1 MDFLD
6 HTREQNPTLIEAAV
20 DLHQSGEIPPNTVVV
35 DLKTVREN
43 TQSIVEQADRRGID
57 LYAMTKQFGRNPLA
71 AQVIED
77 EGVGFVAV
85 DIEGV
90 KSLHRHGLSVEHV
103 GHLCQ
108 PPTHDVPLVV
118 EEVEPEVVTVFSH
131 AKAKELSAVAADA
144 GRTQD
149 VLLRVV
155 GEGDLFYPYQEGGF
169 DEGGITEDAEAI
181 DSLEGLS
188 VTGVTSFP
196 TVRFNIRA
204 EREERLPNMDTIL
217 RAADRLESAGI
228 EVSQINAPG
237 DTSSEVIDL
246 LAEAGAT
253 HGEPGHG
260 FFGTTPVHFFDE
272 ERPEDPAWV
281 YLTEVSH
288 TMDDRAFAHGGALM
302 GSDPSYGFWTDLYQQ
317 LRLYALI
324 GSDSETITDG
334 DEYALA
340 EDAGFIDYN
349 VPLHLGRGQDADV
362 GDSVVYGFRNQVFV
376 SRTKVAVVDGIG
388 GDDPEVLGLFT
399 RNGTLIDERERPV
412 GIEETKAL
420 MESV

>member
-6 HTREQNPTLIEAAV
+6 HTREQNPALIEAAV
-20 DLHQSGEIPPNTVVV
+20 DGHQTGEIPPNTVVV
-35 DLKTVREN
+35 DLDTVRAN
-43 TQSIVEQADRRGID
+43 ASSIANRAESRGVG

-71 AQVIED
+71 AQAIEN
-77 EGVGFVAV
+77 EGIPFVAV
-85 DIEGV
+85 DIEGT
-90 KSLHRHGLSVEHV
+90 KSLHKHGLSVEHV

-108 PPTHDVPLVV
+108 PPTQDVPFIVK
-118 EEVEPEVVTVFSH
+118 EVRPEIITVYSH
-131 AKAKELSAVAADA
+131 AKAQELAAAASQA

-169 DEGGITEDAEAI
+169 DEEGIVEDAQAI
-181 DSLEGLS
+181 DALDSLR
-188 VTGVTSFP
+188 VVGVTSFP
-196 TVRFNIRA
+196 TVRFNIRT
-204 EREERLPNMDTIL
+204 EQEETLPNMETIM
-217 RAADRLESAGI
+217 RAADRLEAAGI
-228 EVSQINAPG
+228 EVEQINAPG
-237 DTSSEVIDL
+237 DTSSTVIDL
-246 LAEAGAT
+246 LAEVGAT

-272 ERPEDPAWV
+272 SRPEDPAWI

-288 TMDDRAFAHGGALM
+288 TRGERAFAYGGALM

-324 GSDSETITDG
+324 GSDPATITEG
-334 DEYALA
+334 DEFVLA

-349 VPLHLGRGQDADV
+349 VPLHLGRSQDADV

-376 SRTKVAVVDGIG
+376 SRAKVAVVDGIQRG
-388 GDDPEVLGLFT
+388 DPEVLGLFT
-399 RNGTLIDERERPV
+399 RNGTLIDERERPR
-412 GIEETKAL
+412 GIEQTKTL
-420 MESV
+420 MDRV

>member
-6 HTREQNPTLIEAAV
+6 HTREQNPELIEAAV
-20 DLHQSGEIPPNTVVV
+20 DLHQAGEIPPNTVVI
-35 DLKTVREN
+35 DLDTVRQN
-43 TQSIVEQADRRGID
+43 ARSIVDRADERDVD
-57 LYAMTKQFGRNPLA
+57 LYAMTKQFGRNPLVG
-71 AQVIED
+71 QVIENQ
-77 EGVGFVAV
+77 GVGFVAV

-108 PPTHDVPLVV
+108 PPTRDVPFVV
-118 EEVEPEVVTVFSH
+118 EEVQPEVVTVFSH
-131 AKAKELSAVAADA
+131 GKARELAAAATTA

-169 DEGGITEDAEAI
+169 DEDGVVADAEKI
-181 DSLEGLS
+181 DALDGLN
-188 VTGVTSFP
+188 VVGVTSFP
-196 TVRFNIRA
+196 TVRFNIRS
-204 EREERLPNMDTIL
+204 EREETIPNMDTIL
-217 RAADRLESAGI
+217 RAAETLESAGI

-272 ERPEDPAWV
+272 DRPEDPAWV
-281 YLTEVSH
+281 YVTEVSH
-288 TMDDRAFAHGGALM
+288 TMGNRAFAYGGALM

-324 GSDSETITDG
+324 GDDPATITDG
-334 DEYALA
+334 DEYVLG

-349 VPLHLGRGQDADV
+349 VPLHLGRGQDGDV

-376 SRTKVAVVDGIG
+376 SRAKVAVVDGI
-388 GDDPEVLGLFT
+388 DRDNPEVLGLFT
-399 RNGTLIDERERPV
+399 RNGTLIDELEQPR
-412 GIEETKAL
+412 GAEETKAL
-420 MESV
+420 MDAL